1 VSRSPLSAILP
12 RLVAGPQHLAVV
24 LLGTA
29 VAGLGAGAQPGQLL
43 QLSGPGAC
51 VSQLVTDGICAEAR
65 ALNGP
70 DALAVSPDGRS
81 VYVASSGVAPNVAG
95 NSGSIAGFARDAA
108 TGRIA
113 QPAGAA
119 GCVGDL
125 GGQAVRTAGT
135 YAAGTAVCSGVV
147 PEGLAGCRLAGTVK
161 VTAGGATRTARFSFP
176 IG

>member
-29 VAGLGAGAQPGQLL
+29 VAGLGAGAQPGQLV

-125 GGQAVRTAGT
+125 GGQAVRTAWSTQPGPR
-135 YAAGTAVCSGVV
+135 SV
-147 PEGLAGCRLAGTVK
+147 PESSPKGSPEAGSQGR
-161 VTAGGATRTARFSFP
+161 
-176 IG
+176 